1 MNLRL
6 CTNLERLSQMA
17 EIIWLHH
24 YPAIIGYTQT
34 AYMLQRN
41 YSLAS
46 LNEQLT
52 KDQMFYWITNE
63 KDIEI
68 GFLGISRLKSDGLFI
83 HKFYILPEFQ
93 GKGVGKSV
101 FLLLLALYPEIRS
114 ITLQVNRQNYKSVNF
129 YFSVGFKII
138 QVADFDIGEGWQMN
152 DFIMEWKR
160 N

>member
-1 MNLRL
+1 
-6 CTNLERLSQMA
+6 MA

-24 YPAIIGYTQT
+24 YPAIIGNTQT

-52 KDQMFYWITNE
+52 KGQMFYWITNE

-68 GFLGISRLKSDGLFI
+68 GFLGISRSKSDGLFI

-101 FLLLLALYPEIRS
+101 FLLLLALYQEIRS